1 MVLIAGLMML
11 VVAVGYQIGDKS
23 SFEEI
28 FFTIV
33 MILFVTGMVH
43 SSVNKISVSDTK
55 RDSKRLFEEYKRE
68 RRRKQ

>member
-11 VVAVGYQIGDKS
+11 VVAVGYQIGEGA

-33 MILFVTGMVH
+33 MVLFVTGMVH
-43 SSVNKISVSDTK
+43 SSINRISIDETK
-55 RDSKRLFEEYKRE
+55 KNSKRLMEEYKRRN
-68 RRRKQ
+68 RR